1 VVTICGPLDVRKASQ
16 RGRNAIDEGGALE
29 VEYGEET
36 GEVRRTR
43 RDRVRPT
50 RSYGRQYLFVTI
62 LLLFGIVDSNAYIVL
77 MYLLLSASNFKEF
90 YMDLLSTV
98 NFALTVG
105 GIVGGVI
112 AYRSGVERSAN
123 QVQESVIAALD
134 AELNSL
140 HHKID
145 DMKAEN
151 TRLCLIIDTICAA
164 LRSRGLAVSI
174 DGDIVSISDRRGQST
189 MTRIQEEQVL

>member
-1 VVTICGPLDVRKASQ
+1 
-16 RGRNAIDEGGALE
+16 
-29 VEYGEET
+29 
-36 GEVRRTR
+36 
-43 RDRVRPT
+43 
-50 RSYGRQYLFVTI
+50 
-62 LLLFGIVDSNAYIVL
+62 
-77 MYLLLSASNFKEF
+77 
-90 YMDLLSTV
+90 MDLLSTV

-105 GIVGGVI
+105 GIIGGVI

-123 QVQESVIAALD
+123 QVQESVISALD
-134 AELNSL
+134 AELSSL

-174 DGDIVSISDRRGQST
+174 DGDIVSISDSRGKST
-189 MTRIQEEQVL
+189 MTRIQEEQEV